1 MCVCGVLKNQQ
12 DFEELEQKGR
22 LILVT
27 GKNRGGRF
35 EKKLGVEIR

>member
-1 MCVCGVLKNQQ
+1 MCGVLKNQQ

-27 GKNRGGRF
+27 GIKQRR
-35 EKKLGVEIR
+35 EI

>member
-1 MCVCGVLKNQQ
+1 MCVREVLIKQQ

-27 GKNRGGRF
+27 GKT
-35 EKKLGVEIR
+35 EEEDLKEIFVWR